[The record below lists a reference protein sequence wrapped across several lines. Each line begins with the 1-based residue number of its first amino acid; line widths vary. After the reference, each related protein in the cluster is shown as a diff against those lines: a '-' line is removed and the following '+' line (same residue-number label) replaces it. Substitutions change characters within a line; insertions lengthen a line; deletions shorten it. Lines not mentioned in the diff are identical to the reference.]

1 MTRQEKIAIA
11 RIFADLIKAD
21 RIVDTSEME
30 YWRNVCSKYEIDRD
44 IRIASNDISF
54 ADAVKAIC
62 SSYDRGLGEDLLGD
76 CRAMTV
82 SDGFCA
88 HSEAL
93 LMITLAIMF
102 GSDQSFSGEV
112 YSLPRAS
119 FDIDIATA
127 IYVEND
133 YDPET
138 NDAIRTGYRSI
149 FKEFQLAG
157 LHFVYIPKIIEHY
170 SSTDPD
176 LFRDILAFLA
186 PSLGETG
193 IDKAYR
199 ALMGM
204 TTGIYC
210 KDLLCNKCGFTELR
224 NTVPSILIKIG
235 NSFVGEAR
243 YANYLKIEVDEDIL
257 QTVQKFVDVFADM
270 LSSDVFIVNTS
281 EERDNQFHFH
291 GFYKQLL
298 DIFLVRRNIRSAI
311 VIDPYKEEI
320 FFPDID
326 EKATGMHR
334 REKALYALMLCYGS
348 AGINF
353 NRPRTSAELNH
364 FERRMN
370 KFQRR
375 YADIYELFGGEK
387 DTAPDLMQPEIRRP
401 IIACVRRS
409 ISRLDALYNPADYTI
424 TKDADGSFAV
434 HVEPGLVLVAP
445 LKGDDPI
452 ALKESQLYSLFEGG
466 RSKRQD
472 QERQES

>member
-44 IRIASNDISF
+44 IRIAARDLSF
-54 ADAVKAIC
+54 ADAIAAIRD
-62 SSYDRGLGEDLLGD
+62 SGDRGLGEDLLGD

-93 LMITLAIMF
+93 LMIALSIMF
-102 GSDQSFSGEV
+102 SPEGSFIGDV

-127 IYVEND
+127 IYVENE
-133 YDPET
+133 YDPVT
-138 NDAIRTGYRSI
+138 NEAIRSAYRSI

-157 LHFVYIPKIIEHY
+157 LHFVYIPKIIDHY
-170 SSTDPD
+170 SSTDPE
-176 LFRDILAFLA
+176 LFRSILAFLA
-186 PSLGETG
+186 PSMSEAG
-193 IDKAYR
+193 IDKAYN
-199 ALMGM
+199 ALLGM
-204 TTGIYC
+204 TTGTYC
-210 KDLLCNKCGFTELR
+210 KDLLCNKCGFTGLR
-224 NTVPSILIKIG
+224 NTPPSILIKIG
-235 NSFVGEAR
+235 NSFGGEAR
-243 YANYLKIEVDEDIL
+243 YANYLKVEVDEDIL
-257 QTVQKFVDVFADM
+257 PTVQKFVDEFTDM
-270 LSSDVFIVNTS
+270 LSSDVFVVNTS

-298 DIFLVRRNIRSAI
+298 DIFLVRRNIRSTI

-348 AGINF
+348 AGISF
-353 NRPRTSAELNH
+353 NRPRTSAELKH

-375 YADIYELFGGEK
+375 YSEIYEMFGGEK
-387 DTAPDLMQPEIRRP
+387 DMAPDLRQPEIRRP
-401 IIACVRRS
+401 IMACLRRS
-409 ISRLDALYNPADYTI
+409 ISRLDALYNPADYTV
-424 TKDADGSFAV
+424 TKDADGAFAV
-434 HVEPGLVLVAP
+434 HVEPGLIFVAP
-445 LKGDDPI
+445 LKGDDSI
-452 ALKESQLYSLFEGG
+452 ALHDSELYRLYEGG
-466 RSKRQD
+466 RV
-472 QERQES
+472 